1 MLIEYPATG
10 FMGLMKRFYNYVLE
24 LGVHDDAPVYEMHRV
39 RFSNFIGL
47 FCQSFYLLYVVL
59 SFVLHSH
66 FLTVMTFLMLGTGI
80 FGFWLNHKR
89 HYNIARSIFI
99 TSFSVL
105 LFFICNTLNIGFY
118 FVFFYFPA
126 FIAYTL
132 YYDLEKDLPNAL
144 VNLSVSVSC
153 AVCAFVLPHQYFMAE
168 NIDEKW
174 FPLISTLNYFLSFAI
189 TIIFVFFAV
198 FHINKSGR
206 QLVDVWQEAER
217 QKLELS
223 EAKQKADSAVLAKSR
238 FLSNMSHEMRTPLN
252 GIIGTVNLM
261 LQEPSLPEQQQN
273 LEVLKYSS
281 EHMLSVVNDVLDFSK
296 IEAGKMELATDEF
309 NLKTVLD
316 KIYTVFKNQFD
327 GKKVRFEFNIDN
339 ALDKFFKSDE
349 TRLRQ
354 VLTNLIGNAYK
365 FTEKGS
371 VQCSAKL
378 ISSDSEA
385 AEIYFSVKDTGIGM
399 NQEHQQLIFD
409 AFNQAE
415 TSTTRR
421 FGGTGLGLTISKK
434 IVVKLGGDLQL
445 KSEQGKG
452 SHFFF
457 TIRMPFCNG
466 NKAFVNED
474 KVSGLISLKGAK
486 VLVAEDSVVNM
497 TITRKFLQRW
507 DVNIH
512 EATNGQ
518 EAVQMFN
525 KNVYDVLLIDLD
537 MPVMDGYEALA
548 QIRKINKNIPAIAFT
563 AAVLPQMKEYLAGK
577 GFNDF
582 LQKPF
587 RPEDLHRKIA
597 FYYQQIDVSNVK
609 V

>member
-1 MLIEYPATG
+1 MNKIYKQI
-10 FMGLMKRFYNYVLE
+10 MN
-24 LGVHDDAPVYEMHRV
+24 LGVYPDMPVYEMQRV

-59 SFVLHSH
+59 SFILNSP
-66 FLTVMTFLMLGTGI
+66 FLTVITLLMLVTGI
-80 FGFWLNHKR
+80 FGYWLNHAR
-89 HYNIARSIFI
+89 YYNLARSMFI

-105 LFFICNTLNIGFY
+105 LFFICNSLNMGFY

-144 VNLSVSVSC
+144 VNLSISVSC

-168 NIDEKW
+168 NLDMKW
-174 FPLISTLNYFLSFAI
+174 FPLISSLNYFLSFAI

-206 QLVDVWQEAER
+206 QLVEVWQEAER
-217 QKLELS
+217 QKQELA
-223 EAKQKADSAVLAKSR
+223 EAKAKADSAALAKSR

-261 LQEPSLPEQQQN
+261 LQEPSLPEQQQH

-296 IEAGKMELATDEF
+296 IEADKMELAIEEF
-309 NLKTVLD
+309 NLKNVLD
-316 KIYTVFKNQFD
+316 KIYTVFKNQFEF
-327 GKKVRFEFNIDN
+327 KNVRFEINVDPV
-339 ALDKFFKSDE
+339 LDKYFKNDE
-349 TRLRQ
+349 TRLKQ

-371 VQCSAKL
+371 VKVSAR
-378 ISSDSEA
+378 IVNSDSEGA
-385 AEIYFSVKDTGIGM
+385 DVAFSVEDTGIGM
-399 NQEHQQLIFD
+399 SSEHQQTIFD

-421 FGGTGLGLTISKK
+421 YGGTGLGLTISKK
-434 IVVKLGGDLQL
+434 IVMKLGGDLKL
-445 KSEQGKG
+445 TSEKGKG
-452 SHFFF
+452 SCFYF
-457 TIRMPFCNG
+457 TIRMPFSLG
-466 NKAFVNED
+466 PKPYVNEN
-474 KVSGLISLKGAK
+474 KVSNLSGLKGTR
-486 VLVAEDSVVNM
+486 VLVAEDSSVNM

-507 DVNIH
+507 DVVIH
-512 EATNGQ
+512 EAVNGQ
-518 EAVQMFN
+518 EAVELFQQN
-525 KNVYDVLLIDLD
+525 EYDLLLIDLD
-537 MPVMDGYEALA
+537 MPVMDGYQALEE
-548 QIRKINKNIPAIAFT
+548 IRKINKDIPVIAFT
-563 AAVLPQMKEYLAGK
+563 AAVLPQMGEYLAEK

-587 RPEDLHRKIA
+587 RPEDLHKKISIFRHGKA
-597 FYYQQIDVSNVK
+597 A
-609 V
+609 

>member
-1 MLIEYPATG
+1 M
-10 FMGLMKRFYNYVLE
+10 N
-24 LGVHDDAPVYEMHRV
+24 LGVYADMPVYEMQRV

-47 FCQSFYLLYVVL
+47 FCQSFYMLYVGL
-59 SFVLHSH
+59 SFMLNSP
-66 FLTVMTFLMLGTGI
+66 FLMVITLLMLVTGI
-80 FGFWLNHKR
+80 FGYWLNHAR
-89 HYNIARSIFI
+89 YYNLARSMFI

-105 LFFICNTLNIGFY
+105 LFFICNSLNMGFY

-168 NIDEKW
+168 NLDLKW

-206 QLVDVWQEAER
+206 QLVEVWQEAER
-217 QKLELS
+217 QKQELS
-223 EAKQKADSAVLAKSR
+223 EAKAKADSAALAKSR

-296 IEAGKMELATDEF
+296 IEADKMELSVDEF
-309 NLKTVLD
+309 NLKNVLD
-316 KIYTVFKNQFD
+316 KINTVFKNQFEF
-327 GKKVRFEFNIDN
+327 KNVRFEMHVDPS
-339 ALDKFFKSDE
+339 LDKYFKSDE
-349 TRLRQ
+349 TRLKQ

-365 FTEKGS
+365 FTDKGT
-371 VQCSAKL
+371 VKVSARL
-378 ISSDSEA
+378 VNSDSDA
-385 AEIYFSVKDTGIGM
+385 ADVFFSVEDTGIGM
-399 NQEHQQLIFD
+399 SAEHQQTIFD

-421 FGGTGLGLTISKK
+421 YGGTGLGLTISKK
-434 IVVKLGGDLQL
+434 IVVKLGGDLKL
-445 KSEQGKG
+445 KSEKGKG
-452 SHFFF
+452 SCFYF
-457 TIRMPFCNG
+457 TIRMPFSIG
-466 NKAFVNED
+466 TKTYVNEN
-474 KVSGLISLKGAK
+474 KVSTLNGLKGTR
-486 VLVAEDSVVNM
+486 VLVAEDSTVNM

-507 DVNIH
+507 DVVIH
-512 EATNGQ
+512 EAVNGQ
-518 EAVQMFN
+518 EAVQLFSQN
-525 KNVYDVLLIDLD
+525 EYDVLLIDLD
-537 MPVMDGYEALA
+537 MPIMDGYQALTE
-548 QIRKINKNIPAIAFT
+548 IRKFNKNIPAIAFT
-563 AAVLPQMKEYLAGK
+563 AAVLPQMKEYLAEK

-587 RPEDLHRKIA
+587 RPEDLHKKISMFKDFKSA
-597 FYYQQIDVSNVK
+597 A
-609 V
+609 